1 MVKVNTL
8 TMLKKTA
15 KSSNYK
21 LYEVQDVFEHLI
33 AHIQNELIAGNEVK
47 LNGLGTIASK
57 KYKPRTIALG
67 GRPAI
72 TVYNATGLA
81 LRMDESLRR
90 QMKENTNE
98 EGSTEQ

>member
-8 TMLKKTA
+8 TVLKKTA

-47 LNGLGTIASK
+47 INGLGTIATK
-57 KYKPRTIALG
+57 KYKPRTISLG

-72 TVYNATGLA
+72 TVYNAAGLA

-90 QMKENTNE
+90 QMKESTNE
-98 EGSTEQ
+98 ESSTEQ